1 MSLKDK
7 VLLLGVICLTYKV
20 VMTGGEVVSVNRN
33 VTDNFR
39 VGESGCT
46 NDTSVCTNVSATC
59 RKSDGS
65 CLCNSTRPN
74 FRNPIITANTT
85 YGDTYGCVD
94 KFPMRF
100 RVGTCFIE
108 SAMSII

>member
-20 VMTGGEVVSVNRN
+20 VMTGGEVVWVNRN
-33 VTDNFR
+33 VPDNFR
-39 VGESGCT
+39 VGECGCT
-46 NDTSVCTNVSATC
+46 NDTSVCESVSATC

-65 CLCNSTRPN
+65 CMCNSTRPN

-94 KFPMRF
+94 NSLIRLG
-100 RVGTCFIE
+100 VGKCYY
-108 SAMSII
+108 

>member
-1 MSLKDK
+1 MPLKYK
-7 VLLLGVICLTYKV
+7 VVLWWVICLSSKV
-20 VMTGGEVVSVNRN
+20 VMTGGEVVAVNRN

-39 VGESGCT
+39 VGQDGCT

-59 RKSDGS
+59 RESDGS

-74 FRNPIITANTT
+74 FRNPVITPNIT

-94 KFPMRF
+94 KFLMRF
-100 RVGTCFIE
+100 SVGECFIE